1 MAEESKTI
9 KQIEYL
15 TIFGATILL
24 FALGF
29 MAIPLMYEIE
39 NPREEDYIVKVTA
52 EQWAWKFEY
61 PNGEITSE
69 LNIKSGETVK
79 LEMESTDVIH
89 AFYVRDLH
97 IKFDIIPGRVK
108 EIWITPET
116 PGEYWIQCAEF
127 CGAFHGAMRT
137 KMTVAE

>member
-52 EQWAWKFEY
+52 EQWGF
-61 PNGEITSE
+61 
-69 LNIKSGETVK
+69 
-79 LEMESTDVIH
+79 
-89 AFYVRDLH
+89 F
-97 IKFDIIPGRVK
+97 
-108 EIWITPET
+108 
-116 PGEYWIQCAEF
+116 
-127 CGAFHGAMRT
+127 
-137 KMTVAE
+137 